1 MKTKADFLPPERASC
16 LSLRTKASGALA
28 AALGLG
34 LGFWMYSH
42 PEVVILLSEQLWA
55 CF

>member
-1 MKTKADFLPPERASC
+1 MNNTLPTSRPTAFFNARQK
-16 LSLRTKASGALA
+16 SLGLLALA

-34 LGFWMYSH
+34 LWLYSQ
-42 PEVVILLSEQLWA
+42 PDIVIMLSEQLWS

>member
-16 LSLRTKASGALA
+16 LSLRAKASGTLA

-34 LGFWMYSH
+34 LGLWLYSQ
-42 PEVVILLSEQLWA
+42 PEVVIMLSEQLWA

>member
-1 MKTKADFLPPERASC
+1 MTKTTPSAPATPRTPRIK
-16 LSLRTKASGALA
+16 SLGLLALA

-34 LGFWMYSH
+34 LWLYSQ
-42 PEVVILLSEQLWA
+42 PDIVIMLSEQLWS

>member
-1 MKTKADFLPPERASC
+1 MTNKAHFLPPKRASR
-16 LSLRTKASGALA
+16 LSLRAKGFGALA

-34 LGFWMYSH
+34 LGFWLYSH
-42 PEVVILLSEQLWA
+42 PEVVIMLSEQLWA

>member
-1 MKTKADFLPPERASC
+1 MNNTLPTPVPATPLNARQK
-16 LSLRTKASGALA
+16 LLGLLVLA

-34 LGFWMYSH
+34 LWLYSQ
-42 PEVVILLSEQLWA
+42 PDIVIMLSEQLWS